1 MSEDQ
6 KNKEKLEEVGKV
18 LEENMDGGILLPEFM
33 SLIHEH
39 DLTLSIL
46 QSEKYGVVLLLD
58 VNKEV
63 WGFKLKSKTS
73 ILPGSSIKNAMVQI
87 TNIKGAIDFLSE
99 NKNRVVIRSFDR
111 SDGKGKCYRYY
122 LKKLKNT
129 K

>member
-6 KNKEKLEEVGKV
+6 KNKEKLEEVGKM

-46 QSEKYGVVLLLD
+46 QSEKYGAVLLLD
-58 VNKEV
+58 VKKEV
-63 WGFKLKSKTS
+63 WGFELKKKTS
-73 ILPGSSIKNAMVQI
+73 ILPGSSIKNATIQI
-87 TNIKGAIDFLSE
+87 TDNKEAIEFLSE

-111 SDGKGKCYRYY
+111 NDGKGKCYRYY